1 MNHRVRAGVFGVIVA
16 ISSCARTDTLVV
28 RGEYFYNFENASLTP
43 DGKEECWEVKGD
55 MSSAEFGG
63 NGTSRPWGISNV
75 VVRGALSAPGKY
87 GNMGRCTREISV
99 TEVISAE
106 NIKQGP

>member
-1 MNHRVRAGVFGVIVA
+1 MNHTFRAGVFGAIVV
-16 ISSCARTDTLVV
+16 ISSCARTDTPVV
-28 RGEYFYNFENASLTP
+28 RGEYFYNFENASLIP

-55 MSSAEFGG
+55 MSRAEFRG
-63 NGTSRPWGISNV
+63 NGTSRPWGFSNV
-75 VVRGALSAPGKY
+75 VVRGVLSAPRKY

-106 NIKQGP
+106 HIKQ